1 MQEYILNSLSLFI
14 ELLTNILVKCSKV
27 KIITTSHMN
36 FEIPE
41 IQSRTFLLK
50 NLDTDEALNLFLDMA
65 NLNV

>member
-1 MQEYILNSLSLFI
+1 
-14 ELLTNILVKCSKV
+14 
-27 KIITTSHMN
+27 MN